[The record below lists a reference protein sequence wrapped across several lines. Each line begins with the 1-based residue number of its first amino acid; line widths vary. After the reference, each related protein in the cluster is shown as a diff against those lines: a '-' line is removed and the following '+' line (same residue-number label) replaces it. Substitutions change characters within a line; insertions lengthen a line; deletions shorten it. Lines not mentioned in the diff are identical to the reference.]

1 MLTNWFYQGQR
12 WGRSTW
18 RSFSKWLTL
27 SHDLLHF
34 LRLLVRLSML
44 SSLLTEVERTW
55 TWSFYHHSTLSNMP
69 VWDSSVFQSSWHFVP
84 FYLHASTP
92 ALGIFFH
99 LSKALFVIL
108 FLLYHVIE
116 LMKFSFPFSLF
127 FIRPI
132 IPKVL
137 KDLNIVCEVSVILLY
152 KGYLKKYKNQS
163 TIAKTNHLNFYFS
176 VWTQLV
182 LDTYMALPQL
192 IPS

>member
-99 LSKALFVIL
+99 PSKALFVIL

-116 LMKFSFPFSLF
+116 LMKFSFPFPFF

-132 IPKVL
+132 IPKGTERFKHCL
-137 KDLNIVCEVSVILLY
+137 WSQCNTALQGIF
-152 KGYLKKYKNQS
+152 KK
-163 TIAKTNHLNFYFS
+163 I
-176 VWTQLV
+176 
-182 LDTYMALPQL
+182 
-192 IPS
+192 

>member
-1 MLTNWFYQGQR
+1 
-12 WGRSTW
+12 
-18 RSFSKWLTL
+18 
-27 SHDLLHF
+27 
-34 LRLLVRLSML
+34 
-44 SSLLTEVERTW
+44 
-55 TWSFYHHSTLSNMP
+55 
-69 VWDSSVFQSSWHFVP
+69 
-84 FYLHASTP
+84 
-92 ALGIFFH
+92 
-99 LSKALFVIL
+99 
-108 FLLYHVIE
+108 
-116 LMKFSFPFSLF
+116 MKFSFPFSLF